1 MNVTIFN
8 LKITLDLC
16 LEEHKCLEL
25 RHVCGHYRFVAVYLP
40 DFPKDE
46 EYTFSCSIATL
57 INVGMGIFSFFCAL
71 VTFVTIGAYCRRS
84 RQQAMYDTI
93 ENLNVRSNERGSVRF
108 QAAPRP
114 IPTASNQQPQTSPT
128 TTEHLFPFA
137 PSPTVEIHFPAN
149 ITISRNL
156 TKEKKKT
163 EKKGFFSKKKNYGSG
178 GKKKKETFETTDIVK
193 EAKKEGSKKTSTGFE
208 NPNYQQKSEN
218 EKLNEAAGGMDM

>member
-108 QAAPRP
+108 QAAPARFLLHQ
-114 IPTASNQQPQTSPT
+114 TNNLKRHQQLPNIYFLLHLPLLSKFIFLLTSPY
-128 TTEHLFPFA
+128 L
-137 PSPTVEIHFPAN
+137 EI
-149 ITISRNL
+149 
-156 TKEKKKT
+156 
-163 EKKGFFSKKKNYGSG
+163 
-178 GKKKKETFETTDIVK
+178 
-193 EAKKEGSKKTSTGFE
+193 
-208 NPNYQQKSEN
+208 
-218 EKLNEAAGGMDM
+218 